1 MGGKSSEHEISLM
14 SGREVVKNLNRKKYN
29 VFPINISR
37 DGRNWLV
44 AKSEK
49 SFLDSPTAIR
59 VGADK
64 SKAFSFQ
71 SDSTYPKLFKDN
83 NIDLVFIALHG
94 SNGEDGRVQG
104 FLDLIDI
111 LYTGSKVLASALAM
125 DKIYSRKLFTQA
137 GLTVPKSVVVKKGKI
152 IPKLNFDFPAF
163 VKPNNQGSSVGVFKV
178 KNKKELV
185 SALKKAYKYS
195 DQALVEENVDGV
207 EVTGSILG
215 KEKLVALPL
224 VEIVP
229 KISFFDYE
237 AKYNE
242 SLCEEIVPAGIS
254 KSLTKKAK
262 AAAILAYQTL
272 GCQGFGRVDMI
283 IKNNKVYVLEVNTIP
298 GLTAV
303 SLLPKAAKEAGIS
316 YSNLLDKIISYSA
329 P

>member
-1 MGGKSSEHEISLM
+1 M
-14 SGREVVKNLNRKKYN
+14 
-29 VFPINISR
+29 
-37 DGRNWLV
+37 
-44 AKSEK
+44 
-49 SFLDSPTAIR
+49 
-59 VGADK
+59 
-64 SKAFSFQ
+64 
-71 SDSTYPKLFKDN
+71 
-83 NIDLVFIALHG
+83 
-94 SNGEDGRVQG
+94 
-104 FLDLIDI
+104 
-111 LYTGSKVLASALAM
+111 
-125 DKIYSRKLFTQA
+125 
-137 GLTVPKSVVVKKGKI
+137 VKKSGT
-152 IPKLNFDFPAF
+152 IPKLNFNFPVF
-163 VKPNNQGSSVGVFKV
+163 VKPSNQGSSVGVFKV
-178 KNKKELV
+178 KNKKGLV

-215 KEKLVALPL
+215 KEKLLALPL

-229 KISFFDYE
+229 KTQFFNYK

-242 SLCEEIVPAGIS
+242 RLCEEIVPASIS
-254 KSLTKKAK
+254 KVLTKKAK

-316 YSNLLDKIISYSA
+316 YPNLLDKIISYSA

>member
-29 VFPINISR
+29 VLPVNISR
-37 DGRNWLV
+37 DGRNWQV
-44 AKSEK
+44 EEK
-49 SFLDSPTAIR
+49 KNLKFEIENLKFPVR
-59 VGADK
+59 
-64 SKAFSFQ
+64 
-71 SDSTYPKLFKDN
+71 
-83 NIDLVFIALHG
+83 IDLVFIALHG

-111 LYTGSKVLASALAM
+111 PYTGSKVLASALAM
-125 DKIYSRKLFTQA
+125 DKIYSRKLFTQS
-137 GLTVPKSVVVKKGKI
+137 GLTVPKSVVVKKGKT
-152 IPKLNFDFPAF
+152 IPEINFDFPVF

-185 SALKKAYKYS
+185 SALKKSHKYS
-195 DQALVEENVDGV
+195 CQALVEENIDGA

-215 KEKLVALPL
+215 KEKLIALPL

-242 SLCEEIVPAGIS
+242 RLCEEIVPARIS
-254 KSLTKKAK
+254 KTLTKKAQR
-262 AAAILAYQTL
+262 AAILAYRTL

-303 SLLPKAAKEAGIS
+303 SLLPKAAKEAGIG
-316 YSNLLDKIISYSA
+316 YPNLLDKIISYSA

>member
-29 VFPINISR
+29 VFPINISP
-37 DGRNWLV
+37 DGRNWQ
-44 AKSEK
+44 
-49 SFLDSPTAIR
+49 
-59 VGADK
+59 VGGK
-64 SKAFSFQ
+64 KNL
-71 SDSTYPKLFKDN
+71 KFKIEN
-83 NIDLVFIALHG
+83 LKFPVRIDLVFIALHG
-94 SNGEDGRVQG
+94 SNGEDGTIQG
-104 FLDLIDI
+104 FLDFIQVP
-111 LYTGSKVLASALAM
+111 YTGSKVLASALAI

-137 GLTVPKSVVVKKGKI
+137 GLTVPKSVVVKKSGT
-152 IPKLNFDFPAF
+152 IPKLNFDFPVF
-163 VKPNNQGSSVGVFKV
+163 VKPSNQGSSVGVFKV
-178 KNKKELV
+178 KNKKGLV

-195 DQALVEENVDGV
+195 DPALVEENVDGV
-207 EVTGSILG
+207 EVTASILG
-215 KEKLVALPL
+215 KEKLLALPL

-229 KISFFDYE
+229 KTQFFNYK

-242 SLCEEIVPAGIS
+242 RLCEEIVPASIS
-254 KSLTKKAK
+254 KVLTKKAK

-316 YSNLLDKIISYSA
+316 YPNLLDKIISYSA